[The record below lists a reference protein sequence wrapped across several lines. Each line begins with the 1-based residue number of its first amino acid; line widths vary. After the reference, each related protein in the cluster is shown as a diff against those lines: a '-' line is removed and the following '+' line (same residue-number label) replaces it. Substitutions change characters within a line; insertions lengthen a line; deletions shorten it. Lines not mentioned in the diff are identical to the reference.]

1 MSMNHGGGPTTVH
14 GFRRRVTVVD
24 SSVVVLREPEWGMAN
39 KQRQLSEGPVRQ
51 IMGLF
56 LG

>member
-1 MSMNHGGGPTTVH
+1 MNHGGGPTTVH